1 METHDDFAPEELN
14 QQNERLMQDLHRLY
28 NTRAEDVQSLA
39 RIRKQ
44 LQKNNGKTLYES
56 QSVFAPAPPMVR
68 RGEKEN
74 PMKIIG
80 SRTSSGKVWQQR
92 IGMLAAV
99 LFVALLV
106 GSLIFV
112 LNQSHQPNT
121 GGQPNKG
128 QPTPIVQP
136 THIATPTSTPTNTAT
151 PTNTPTATKTPVVFR
166 VTGIDMAYQPGSISG
181 LTCGSNLTVT
191 YTATFHAPAGSPG
204 GTVDFTYTVDNG
216 RSSTPASIQFAPGQ
230 TTKTYTFTSS
240 GVLSPANTFPDNGG
254 VMTSSPN
261 SITSALVKP
270 SGTCTQA
277 AFHVTGVDLSVSPSS
292 IAGRACNTNITFTY
306 TARFHV
312 APGSGGGTIQFMW
325 TANNGRSSTPA
336 SVSLTP
342 GQTTKTYTFT
352 VSGTLSP
359 DHTFP
364 GVAKVI
370 TTGPNAVNSP
380 QVLPTGQC
388 Q

>member
-28 NTRAEDVQSLA
+28 DTRAEDVQSLA

-44 LQKNNGKTLYES
+44 LQKNNAKPLYEN
-56 QSVFAPAPPMVR
+56 QMFPAAPPMA
-68 RGEKEN
+68 RGGERGN
-74 PMKIIG
+74 IMKITS
-80 SRTSSGKVWQQR
+80 SRTSNGKVWQQR
-92 IGMLAAV
+92 VAALAAIV
-99 LFVALLV
+99 IAGILV
-106 GSLIFV
+106 GSLLFV
-112 LNQSHQPNT
+112 LSRSRQPGT
-121 GGQPNKG
+121 GGQPNK
-128 QPTPIVQP
+128 PTPIVQP
-136 THIATPTSTPTNTAT
+136 THTATPTNT
-151 PTNTPTATKTPVVFR
+151 PTNTPTATKTPVVFQ
-166 VTGIDMAYQPGSISG
+166 VTGIDMAFQPASIAG
-181 LTCGSNLTVT
+181 LPCGSNLTVT
-191 YTATFHAPAGSPG
+191 YTATFHVPANSPG
-204 GTVDFTYTVDNG
+204 GTVQFTYTVNNG
-216 RSSTPASIQFAPGQ
+216 RSSMPASIQFAPGQ

-240 GVLSPANTFPDNGG
+240 GVLSPDNTFPGNGG

-270 SGTCTQA
+270 AGTCTQS
-277 AFHVTGVDLSVSPSS
+277 AFSVRSIDLSVSPSS

-306 TARFHV
+306 TATFHV

-336 SVSLTP
+336 SITFAP
-342 GQTTKTYTFT
+342 GQTTKTYVFT

-364 GVAKVI
+364 GIAEVI
-370 TTGPNAVNSP
+370 TTSPNAVNSP
-380 QVLPTGQC
+380 QVQPTGQC